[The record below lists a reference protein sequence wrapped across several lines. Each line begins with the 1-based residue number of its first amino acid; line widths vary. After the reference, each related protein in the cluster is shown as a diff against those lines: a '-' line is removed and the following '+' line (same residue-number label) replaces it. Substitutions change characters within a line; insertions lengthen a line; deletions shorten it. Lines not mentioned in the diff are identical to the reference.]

1 MVTEPEQG
9 FPAIGGSSPKGPQ
22 AEIAPS
28 ASSEGGSASGGRSG
42 QAPARAEA
50 PPEADQPRAGEG
62 GRPKRRE
69 GYRPRRKVCSFCVEH
84 VKVIDYKDVSRLRR
98 FLSDRARIEPRR
110 RLGTCAKHQRA
121 LSLALKRAR
130 HLALL
135 PYTAE
140 HIRKSGSYSPRQ

>member
-1 MVTEPEQG
+1 M
-9 FPAIGGSSPKGPQ
+9 
-22 AEIAPS
+22 
-28 ASSEGGSASGGRSG
+28 
-42 QAPARAEA
+42 
-50 PPEADQPRAGEG
+50 
-62 GRPKRRE
+62 
-69 GYRPRRKVCSFCVEH
+69 FCVEH

-140 HIRKSGSYSPRQ
+140 HIRKSGSYSLRQ